1 MAVIACLEG
10 IGIGI
15 GIVRGNRDRD
25 CSCVCGRSQSGD
37 RTAATAI
44 SKAVTDAQPLAT
56 GQPVEG
62 QFPTM
67 TPNGCFWLR
76 RRQRR
81 MLAVERLALQG
92 IINYDASLLESK
104 LNHLAGE
111 AMCAISTIPA
121 LVVSEGYFC

>member
-1 MAVIACLEG
+1 M
-10 IGIGI
+10 
-15 GIVRGNRDRD
+15 
-25 CSCVCGRSQSGD
+25 CGRSQSGD

-44 SKAVTDAQPLAT
+44 SKAVTDAQAVAT
-56 GQPVEG
+56 GQPGEG
-62 QFPTM
+62 HFPTM
-67 TPNGCFWLR
+67 TPNNCSGLR

-111 AMCAISTIPA
+111 AMCAISTIPT
-121 LVVSEGYFC
+121 LIVSEAFSADSRGNGSIL